1 MVATLTDL
9 ARRTKEVIRPV
20 IHGGKRVLLTEH
32 GKVVAEIRPVI
43 QPLSPDEFSKL
54 WRNRPRLG
62 KDVAEDVAAALH
74 EIDAAE

>member
-1 MVATLTDL
+1 MEATLTDL

-20 IHGGKRVLLTEH
+20 IHGGKRVFLTEH

-54 WRNRPRLG
+54 WQKRSRLG
-62 KDVAEDVAAALH
+62 KDVAADVTDALR